1 MSTTATDVSL
11 GELLAVLVS
20 RELEDGGHGFIGLGT
35 GGRAFT
41 LAVGVP
47 SVAAELARR
56 HRGIDFITQ
65 YGVTFE
71 PDLARTPASFADPYL
86 IAWPSAAQVRVEECL
101 EYFRRGKMTV
111 GFTSAA
117 QIDPRGNLN
126 TVCIG
131 AQARPKVRLTGP
143 IAQTDHCTYAHCT
156 FVMLM
161 QTPRIFVPRLDFRSA
176 LGHGD
181 APGDRKRLGVPG
193 GGPRF
198 VFTDLAVWDF
208 APDTRTMRLRSVH
221 PWVGREALAASIG
234 FAVEIPAELPRTAPP
249 TREEITLI
257 RQEIDPRGLFLEARI
272 H

>member
-1 MSTTATDVSL
+1 MSTTAADVSL

-56 HRGIDFITQ
+56 HRGIDFTTQ
-65 YGVTFE
+65 YGVAFE
-71 PDLARTPASFADPYL
+71 PDLTRTPASFADPYL
-86 IAWPSAAQVRVEECL
+86 IAWPAAAQVRVEECL

-131 AQARPKVRLTGP
+131 DHARPKVRLTGP
-143 IAQTDHCTYAHCT
+143 IAQADHCTYARHT
-156 FVMLM
+156 FVMVT

-181 APGDRKRLGVPG
+181 GPDDRSRLGVPG

-208 APDTRTMRLRSVH
+208 APDTKDMRLRSVH
-221 PWVGREALAASIG
+221 PWIGQEDLAASVG
-234 FAVEIPAELPRTAPP
+234 FPVPIPHDLPRTEPP
-249 TREEITLI
+249 TRAEIDLI
-257 RQEIDPRGLFLEARI
+257 RREIDPDGLFLNARI